1 MNNVFKRI
9 TNKVNYYGIDVTDM
23 IMPVTKIMDLNK
35 LIDIFNTKCYSDS
48 FSNRLKLLNDHE
60 QKVWV
65 LFVNPGDD
73 LIPDREDILI
83 TVGDFLLSAVINILY
98 IDDETP
104 YMKMYDEVLKK
115 NYQHSFKD
123 FQDLDDLIGF
133 LQYEILDKNKV
144 EEFVLYL
151 SK

>member
-1 MNNVFKRI
+1 MSHNFKRI

-23 IMPVTKIMDLNK
+23 IMPATKFMDLNK
-35 LIDIFNTKCYSDS
+35 LIEIFNAKCYNDS
-48 FSNRLKLLNDHE
+48 FSNRLKLLNDNE

-98 IDDETP
+98 IDDEIP
-104 YMKMYDEVLKK
+104 YMKMYDEILKK

-144 EEFVLYL
+144 EEFVLFR
-151 SK
+151 

>member
-1 MNNVFKRI
+1 MSNSFKRI

-23 IMPVTKIMDLNK
+23 IMPATKVMDLNK
-35 LIDIFNTKCYSDS
+35 LIDIFNSKCLNDS
-48 FSNRLKLLNDHE
+48 YSNRLKLLNDNE
-60 QKVWV
+60 KKVWI

-98 IDDETP
+98 IDNETP

-144 EEFVLYL
+144 EEFVLY
-151 SK
+151 K

>member
-1 MNNVFKRI
+1 MSNSFKRI
-9 TNKVNYYGIDVTDM
+9 TNKINYYGIDVTDM
-23 IMPVTKIMDLNK
+23 IMPATKVMDLNK
-35 LIDIFNTKCYSDS
+35 LIDIFNSKCLNDS
-48 FSNRLKLLNDHE
+48 FSNRLKLLNDNE
-60 QKVWV
+60 KKVWV
-65 LFVNPGDD
+65 LFANPGDD

-98 IDDETP
+98 IDNETP

-144 EEFVLYL
+144 EEFVLY
-151 SK
+151 K

>member
-1 MNNVFKRI
+1 MSHNFKRI

-23 IMPVTKIMDLNK
+23 IMPATKFMDLNK
-35 LIDIFNTKCYSDS
+35 LIEIFNAKCYNDS
-48 FSNRLKLLNDHE
+48 FSNHLKLLNDNE

-65 LFVNPGDD
+65 LFANPGDD

-98 IDDETP
+98 IDDEIP
-104 YMKMYDEVLKK
+104 YIKIYDEVLKK

-144 EEFVLYL
+144 EEFVLFR
-151 SK
+151 

>member
-1 MNNVFKRI
+1 MSNNFKRI

-23 IMPVTKIMDLNK
+23 IMPATKVMDLNK
-35 LIDIFNTKCYSDS
+35 LIDIFNSKCLNDS
-48 FSNRLKLLNDHE
+48 FSNRLKLLNDNE
-60 QKVWV
+60 KKVWV

-98 IDDETP
+98 IDDEIP
-104 YMKMYDEVLKK
+104 YMKIYDEVLKK

-144 EEFVLYL
+144 EEFVLFR
-151 SK
+151 

>member
-1 MNNVFKRI
+1 MSHNFKRI

-23 IMPVTKIMDLNK
+23 IMPATKVMDLNK
-35 LIDIFNTKCYSDS
+35 LIEIFNVKCYNDS
-48 FSNRLKLLNDHE
+48 FSNRLKLLNDNE

-98 IDDETP
+98 IDDEIP
-104 YMKMYDEVLKK
+104 YMKIYDELLKK

-144 EEFVLYL
+144 EEFVLF
-151 SK
+151 S

>member
-1 MNNVFKRI
+1 MSHNFKRI

-23 IMPVTKIMDLNK
+23 IMPATKVMDLNK
-35 LIDIFNTKCYSDS
+35 LIDIFNSKCLNDS
-48 FSNRLKLLNDHE
+48 YSNRLKLLNDNGK
-60 QKVWV
+60 KVWI

-83 TVGDFLLSAVINILY
+83 TVGDFLLSVVIDILY

-144 EEFVLYL
+144 EEFVLY
-151 SK
+151 K

>member
-1 MNNVFKRI
+1 MSNSFKRI

-23 IMPVTKIMDLNK
+23 IMPATKVMDLNK
-35 LIDIFNTKCYSDS
+35 LIDIFNSKCLNDS
-48 FSNRLKLLNDHE
+48 YSNRLKLLNDNE

-98 IDDETP
+98 IDDEIP

-144 EEFVLYL
+144 EEFVLY
-151 SK
+151 K

>member
-1 MNNVFKRI
+1 MNNSFKRI
-9 TNKVNYYGIDVTDM
+9 TNKVNYYGIDVTDI
-23 IMPVTKIMDLNK
+23 IMPATKVMDLNK
-35 LIDIFNTKCYSDS
+35 LIDIFNSKCLNDS
-48 FSNRLKLLNDHE
+48 YSNRLKLLNDNGK
-60 QKVWV
+60 KVWI

-83 TVGDFLLSAVINILY
+83 TVGDFLLSVVIDILY

-144 EEFVLYL
+144 EEFVLY
-151 SK
+151 K

>member
-1 MNNVFKRI
+1 MSHNFKRI

-23 IMPVTKIMDLNK
+23 IMPATKVMDLNK
-35 LIDIFNTKCYSDS
+35 LIEIFNVKCYNDS
-48 FSNRLKLLNDHE
+48 FSNRLKLLNDNE

-98 IDDETP
+98 IDDEIP
-104 YMKMYDEVLKK
+104 YMKIYDELLKK

-144 EEFVLYL
+144 EEFVLFR
-151 SK
+151 

>member
-1 MNNVFKRI
+1 MSNSFKRI

-23 IMPVTKIMDLNK
+23 IMPATKVMDLNK
-35 LIDIFNTKCYSDS
+35 LIDIFNSKCLNDSYS
-48 FSNRLKLLNDHE
+48 NYLKLLNDNE
-60 QKVWV
+60 KKVWV

-83 TVGDFLLSAVINILY
+83 TVGDFLLSVVINILY

-104 YMKMYDEVLKK
+104 YMKLYDEVLKK

-133 LQYEILDKNKV
+133 LQYEILDKNKF
-144 EEFVLYL
+144 EEFVLY
-151 SK
+151 K

>member
-1 MNNVFKRI
+1 MSHNFKRI

-23 IMPVTKIMDLNK
+23 IMPATKVMDLNK
-35 LIDIFNTKCYSDS
+35 LIEIFNVKCYNDS
-48 FSNRLKLLNDHE
+48 FSNRLKLLNDNE

-104 YMKMYDEVLKK
+104 YMKMYNEVLKK

-144 EEFVLYL
+144 EEFVLY
-151 SK
+151 K